1 MEVQNLK
8 EDAKDIINHSGDY
21 LDTFYKL
28 NLIKATKKAS
38 DIASGVVNSILLFF
52 TILCIIL
59 FASVAAAWWLGDV
72 LESAAL
78 GFLSVAGFYL
88 LVVLILVMMRK
99 KVISPFIRNSLI
111 KKIYEEK
118 NNVIRGS

>member
-8 EDAKDIINHSGDY
+8 EDTKDIINHTGDY

-28 NLIKATKKAS
+28 NVLKATKKAS
-38 DIASGVVNSILLFF
+38 SIASGVVNSILIFF
-52 TILCIIL
+52 TVFCMIL

-72 LESAAL
+72 LENPAL
-78 GFLSVAGFYL
+78 GFLLVAGFYL
-88 LVVLILVMMRK
+88 LVVLILLMMRK
-99 KVISPFIRNSLI
+99 KVIAPYIRNSLI

>member
-1 MEVQNLK
+1 MEVQNIK
-8 EDAKDIINHSGDY
+8 EDAKDIINHTGDY

-28 NLIKATKKAS
+28 SLVKASKKAS
-38 DIASGVVNSILLFF
+38 EVASGVVNSVLIFF
-52 TILCIIL
+52 TIFCIIL
-59 FASVAAAWWLGDV
+59 FASIAAAWWLGTV
-72 LESAAL
+72 FESPAL

-88 LVVLILVMMRK
+88 LVVIILIMLRK